1 MILII
6 DSPVN
11 RVRIQTNPDK
21 AQKGAVQ
28 AVSQAPNAPAR
39 RRMGLVERERQ
50 ILYGAIEFFAV
61 HGFGGQLRDLA
72 KSIGVTHALLYHYFP
87 TKQDLVD
94 RVYLEVFEG
103 RWRAE
108 WDALLDDP
116 KSNIE
121 DKLVAFYL
129 EYVNITLSKE
139 FVRILVFSGLT
150 DHTITDRFFALL
162 RARLFPRLI
171 RETRRFRGVTS
182 RAKASERETELLMG
196 LHGGFFYISMRRWIY
211 AQDVYSESALEGYSE
226 QLVRDRVRAYLLAS
240 RDLFALKNSLKEL
253 VRKHQQPVSPAKTLA
268 TKPTEETT

>member
-1 MILII
+1 
-6 DSPVN
+6 
-11 RVRIQTNPDK
+11 
-21 AQKGAVQ
+21 
-28 AVSQAPNAPAR
+28 
-39 RRMGLVERERQ
+39 MGLVERERQ
-50 ILYGAIEFFAV
+50 ILDGAIEFFAV

-87 TKQDLVD
+87 NKQDLVD

-116 KSNIE
+116 RRDIE
-121 DKLVAFYL
+121 DKITAFYL

-171 RETRRFRGVTS
+171 RETRRFRGVVS
-182 RAKASERETELLMG
+182 RAKATEREMELLMG
-196 LHGGFFYISMRRWIY
+196 LHGGFFYITMRRWIY
-211 AQDVYSESALEGYSE
+211 GQDVYAESAHAGYTE
-226 QLVRDRVRAYLLAS
+226 QLVRDRVRAYLHAS
-240 RDLFALKNSLKEL
+240 RELFTDSASQ
-253 VRKHQQPVSPAKTLA
+253 RKPIKR
-268 TKPTEETT
+268 KPPSR